1 MGVAVG
7 GGVLLLGHHKC
18 AGRKAVAGTSRNEQP
33 LRGGRRLRRGS
44 GLTRTVVVGTAGWLK
59 SIRLRDRGQLIV
71 EFSLLVLGNPS
82 DEEIAKRLT

>member
-1 MGVAVG
+1 
-7 GGVLLLGHHKC
+7 
-18 AGRKAVAGTSRNEQP
+18 
-33 LRGGRRLRRGS
+33 
-44 GLTRTVVVGTAGWLK
+44 VVGTAGWLK